1 MNGWRRSLATL
12 TLVGLWGSALADV
25 LDEAMSRYSAVDTYA
40 VTLRSSEV
48 KDGPFREVIHY
59 LFRKPG
65 WVRMDFIYPHAG
77 MVLIYNPEKK
87 VVRLWP
93 WGQKG
98 PDFLFSP
105 DNLLLRSVG
114 NERVDY
120 SDIGTLLSR
129 AQALRKH
136 GSVKVLGEEPLNR
149 HTVLHVRITGQGDE
163 EVVEGV
169 HRFDLWLDVRHLM
182 PLRVEAYDP
191 RDMPMDVV
199 LMDDLELNVPLLTP
213 VFDAP

>member
-1 MNGWRRSLATL
+1 MDGWRRSLAAL
-12 TLVGLWGSALADV
+12 MLVGLGGGAGADV
-25 LDEAMSRYSAVDTYA
+25 LDDAMSRYSAVDSYA

-65 WVRMDFIYPHAG
+65 WVRMDFVYPHAG

-87 VVRLWP
+87 AVQLWP

-105 DNLLLRSVG
+105 DNPLLRSAG
-114 NERVDY
+114 AERVDY
-120 SDIGTLLSR
+120 SDIGTLLVR
-129 AQALRKH
+129 ARALGKH
-136 GSVKVLGEEPLNR
+136 GSVKVLGEERLNR
-149 HTVLHVRITGQGDE
+149 HRTLHVRVTGQGDD

-169 HRFDLWLDVRHLM
+169 HRFDLWLDPRHLM
-182 PLRVEAYDP
+182 PLKVEAYDP
-191 RDMPMDVV
+191 RDAPMDVV

-213 VFDAP
+213 VFDGP